1 MRARRIAGFFS
12 SLTLHLLVLLSALR
26 HAPPP
31 VRPPDPPRPKP
42 VITFFVPPADDPAFP
57 GLKPIETLPDD
68 PAFARAKKASP
79 LKVDQF
85 TFDVAKVAD
94 HAQVLFPFL
103 TPGLSLDH
111 LALVPHGDANESLR
125 NPFARPRSSAQRD
138 AANRPLVLGD
148 AALQAITDKA
158 WSRRDRWRA
167 FQPILKLAD
176 THSPDVGELPA
187 LLQRYRQQNSL
198 QPYDDTTIRDPRLW
212 AELELAADH
221 VNFIGF
227 MRRYASEHAS
237 SKATT
242 ELLFLL
248 DDFAQSSRN
257 LLGTLLEVDPPA
269 HLERTRQL
277 SRAAYDLVV
286 ELRRFYQAELS
297 SRGLTSDVAISAY
310 YDKVRLK
317 ILTGIV
323 STTPGG
329 YRANDAR
336 FLIGAIYW
344 DEQRTEDACHWWR
357 QLTVDPTDS
366 HASTYAQ
373 IIGALRLVDGA
384 PTRDVERRAAVLKA
398 QINSILSHDYNRWLM
413 FSFDRL
419 WQFGYRFNTY

>member
-1 MRARRIAGFFS
+1 MKIA
-12 SLTLHLLVLLSALR
+12 L
-26 HAPPP
+26 
-31 VRPPDPPRPKP
+31 
-42 VITFFVPPADDPAFP
+42 FVPPVDDEAYP
-57 GLKPIETLPDD
+57 GLKPRETIAEDAAL
-68 PAFARAKKASP
+68 AKARKASP
-79 LKVDQF
+79 VTLDRF
-85 TFDVAKVAD
+85 TFDLARIAD
-94 HAQVLFPFL
+94 HAHVLFPFL

-111 LALVPHGDANESLR
+111 LALVPESDKHESLG
-125 NPFARPRSSAQRD
+125 NPLARTQSARQRE
-138 AANRPLVLGD
+138 AATRPLVLEEH
-148 AALQAITDKA
+148 ALQAMVDKS
-158 WSRRDRWRA
+158 WSRRGRWKA
-167 FQPILKLAD
+167 FQSIVALAD
-176 THSPDVGELPA
+176 THSADTGDLPV

-198 QPYDDTTIRDPRLW
+198 QPFEDPSIRDPRLW

-227 MRRYASEHAS
+227 LRRYASERAS

-257 LLGTLLEVDPPA
+257 ILGTLLETDPPR
-269 HLERTRQL
+269 HLARTHQE
-277 SRAAYDLVV
+277 SPTAYDLVI
-286 ELRRFYQAELS
+286 ELRRFYRAELTK
-297 SRGLTSDVAISAY
+297 RGLTSDEAITAY

-317 ILTGIV
+317 ILMGIV

-344 DEQRTEDACHWWR
+344 EEQRTADALQWWR

-373 IIGALRLVDGA
+373 IISALQLSDGS
-384 PTRDVERRAAVLKA
+384 PTRDPGRREAALKT
-398 QINSILSHDYNRWLM
+398 QIKGILYHDYRRWLM

-419 WQFGYRFNTY
+419 RQFGYRFNTF